1 MDTTR
6 AVSEPLRRIIDHHNA
21 FNRRVKLLYG
31 SLNKVMSD
39 GLGNDVAVALPY
51 GDEPWGE
58 PKIGRASCRE
68 RV

>member
-39 GLGNDVAVALPY
+39 CLGNDVAVALPY
-51 GDEPWGE
+51 GDEQRGE
-58 PKIGRASCRE
+58 PKQSSS
-68 RV
+68 